1 MTRGRERSAQEVGEA
16 DRWLE
21 SVLTRYVRPPS
32 LSFAAWL
39 SKFAV
44 YQGIHRFDAKNNG
57 HPVAPKG
64 HVLDSAFL
72 QSLVSS
78 HDPAVQARIRHA
90 RTEHE
95 VLRLWVLLPAE
106 QVGKRRDHIA
116 DRYGATIS
124 RLWELAVTAN
134 APAERDAETGCIVVC
149 RFDGQ
154 GDRGDLGT
162 GISAAQ
168 AIKDL
173 NALTAKL
180 DEQQR
185 PVEEALELY
194 LHRLPSIKFDG
205 KDERRQFEVI
215 LSALL
220 SRLDKRV
227 VRYDATTETPTED
240 PASILRVQPIQ
251 DGYFR
256 LEHHEQNKKRS
267 IHLGSQLPPLSLKK
281 RPADP
286 RRRDD

>member
-1 MTRGRERSAQEVGEA
+1 M
-16 DRWLE
+16 WLA
-21 SVLTRYVRPPS
+21 SVLAGFVRPPS
-32 LSFAAWL
+32 ATFLEWL

-44 YQGIHRFDAKNNG
+44 YHAIHRFGARANG
-57 HPVAPKG
+57 QAGGTKG
-64 HVLDSAFL
+64 RVLDSGFV

-78 HDPAVQARIRHA
+78 HDPAVQTRVRHA

-95 VLRLWVLLPAE
+95 VLRLWVLIPAE
-106 QVGKRRDHIA
+106 QAGRRRNHIT
-116 DRYGATIS
+116 DRYGAILS
-124 RLWELAVTAN
+124 RLWESAIATGV
-134 APAERDAETGCIVVC
+134 PAERDAATGCIVAY

-154 GDRGDLGT
+154 GDQRDLER
-162 GISAAQ
+162 GISATQ

-205 KDERRQFEVI
+205 KDDRRQFELI

-227 VRYDATTETPTED
+227 VRYDTSAEKQTSD

-256 LEHHEQNKKRS
+256 LEHHEKNKKRS
-267 IHLGSQLPPLSLKK
+267 IHLGSQLPPLSLKQ

-286 RRRDD
+286 RRRED